1 MYRQFI
7 IKSLQEEKM
16 SLGDKSASINTI
28 LIEAEVKRSFI
39 EKFTKKAE
47 ILLFSVINNSEIH
60 KRARKAY
67 MSNSSWEIDMDDF
80 SQWSIKDRFIYLN
93 KEIIEEKNKYI
104 KKKQEER
111 EAAKAAEQKAK
122 QQAEERA
129 KQQSMQQSMSEP
141 QKEKPKAPVPQQAS
155 EEELDLNNIQPCFN
169 PMALPKVKMTEQFS
183 MHPITENN
191 LENDAHTL
199 SIMLMFDNDTRKY
212 MHDFAGPE
220 AREKIPMYL
229 VNSVMTQSMGIAF
242 CYIIRMNAGICG
254 LIKVTSPTHNKV
266 TNNFNHWL
274 IDYILI
280 PPLRGHKIMKSALP
294 IVFDIMKNRLGIN
307 DPVYAMVIPGNNV
320 SIHLLELNGFKLD
333 ESSGMSVDPTTG
345 DRALV
350 YKKLL

>member
-1 MYRQFI
+1 MYYKYI
-7 IKSLQEEKM
+7 IKSIKDNKEL
-16 SLGDKSASINTI
+16 LGDMPNTI
-28 LIEAEVKRSFI
+28 PTTLIEAELKRSIWSKLINKSESVYFTVLSDSTLHKNAKAAFTSDSCWEI
-39 EKFTKKAE
+39 NLDDFTYNNVVGRIMYLANDIAKEKE
-47 ILLFSVINNSEIH
+47 
-60 KRARKAY
+60 KRAEERKA
-67 MSNSSWEIDMDDF
+67 
-80 SQWSIKDRFIYLN
+80 K
-93 KEIIEEKNKYI
+93 
-104 KKKQEER
+104 
-111 EAAKAAEQKAK
+111 KAAEQKAK
-122 QQAEERA
+122 QQADERP
-129 KQQSMQQSMSEP
+129 KQQSMQQSKSDP
-141 QKEKPKAPVPQQAS
+141 QKEKPKAPVQQQAS

-307 DPVYAMVIPGNNV
+307 DLVYAMVIPGNDV

>member
-1 MYRQFI
+1 MYYRYL
-7 IKSLQEEKM
+7 IKNIKDNKEM
-16 SLGDKSASINTI
+16 LGDDPNYIPTT
-28 LIEAEVKRSFI
+28 LIEAQLKQSFWSKLI
-39 EKFTKKAE
+39 KKTETAYFTV
-47 ILLFSVINNSEIH
+47 LTDSTLH
-60 KRARKAY
+60 KRAKSAFT
-67 MSNSSWEIDMDDF
+67 SDSSWEIDLDDF
-80 SQWSIKDRFIYLN
+80 THNHVVGREMFLAKDIAVE
-93 KEIIEEKNKYI
+93 KEK
-104 KKKQEER
+104 R
-111 EAAKAAEQKAK
+111 AEARKVKRTEQKAK
-122 QQAEERA
+122 QQAEEQVKQRKPEA
-129 KQQSMQQSMSEP
+129 K
-141 QKEKPKAPVPQQAS
+141 KETPKPKASIQKQAP
-155 EEELDLNNIQPCFN
+155 EEVDLNNIQPCFN

-220 AREKIPMYL
+220 AREKIPTYL
-229 VNSVMTQSMGIAF
+229 VYSVMTQSMGIAF
-242 CYIIRMNAGICG
+242 CYFIRMNAGICG

-307 DPVYAMVIPGNNV
+307 DPVYAMVIPGNDV

>member
-1 MYRQFI
+1 MYYRYL
-7 IKSLQEEKM
+7 IKNIKDNKEM
-16 SLGDKSASINTI
+16 LGDDPNYIPTT
-28 LIEAEVKRSFI
+28 LIEAQLKQSFWSKLI
-39 EKFTKKAE
+39 KKTETAYFTV
-47 ILLFSVINNSEIH
+47 LTDSTLH
-60 KRARKAY
+60 KRAKSAFT
-67 MSNSSWEIDMDDF
+67 SDSSWEIDLDDF
-80 SQWSIKDRFIYLN
+80 THNHVVGREMFLAKDIAVE
-93 KEIIEEKNKYI
+93 KEK
-104 KKKQEER
+104 R
-111 EAAKAAEQKAK
+111 AEARKVKRTEQKAK
-122 QQAEERA
+122 QQAEEQVKQRKPEA
-129 KQQSMQQSMSEP
+129 K
-141 QKEKPKAPVPQQAS
+141 KETPKPKASIQKQAP
-155 EEELDLNNIQPCFN
+155 EEVDLNNIQPCFN

-220 AREKIPMYL
+220 AREKIPTYL

-242 CYIIRMNAGICG
+242 CYFIRMNAGICG

-307 DPVYAMVIPGNNV
+307 DPVYAMVIPGNDV

>member
-1 MYRQFI
+1 MYYRYL
-7 IKSLQEEKM
+7 IKNIKENKEMLR
-16 SLGDKSASINTI
+16 DDPNYIPTT
-28 LIEAEVKRSFI
+28 LIEAQLKQSFWSKLI
-39 EKFTKKAE
+39 KKSESVYFTV
-47 ILLFSVINNSEIH
+47 LTDSTLH
-60 KRARKAY
+60 KRAKSAFTSDSY
-67 MSNSSWEIDMDDF
+67 WEIDLDDF
-80 SQWSIKDRFIYLN
+80 TPNQVDGREMFLAKDIVVE
-93 KEIIEEKNKYI
+93 KEKRAETRK
-104 KKKQEER
+104 
-111 EAAKAAEQKAK
+111 AKRAEQKAK
-122 QQAEERA
+122 QQAEQQVKQRKPEA
-129 KQQSMQQSMSEP
+129 K
-141 QKEKPKAPVPQQAS
+141 KETPKPKTSIQKQAT
-155 EEELDLNNIQPCFN
+155 EEVDLNNIQPCFN

-199 SIMLMFDNDTRKY
+199 SIMLMFDEDTRKY

-307 DPVYAMVIPGNNV
+307 DPVYAMVIPGNDV

-333 ESSGMSVDPTTG
+333 ESKGISVDPATG
-345 DRALV
+345 DRGLV
-350 YKKLL
+350 YKKIL